1 MKKLFTLGLVAISI
15 IVLAACTE
23 KAPEDE
29 EIDRTLTTT
38 LTDSLELE
46 TDYAG
51 MSFIQDGIG
60 EVELVRCVDGDTA
73 IFAEGSQE
81 FSVRYLGIDTP
92 ESTYRFDPWGKAASD
107 HMCEALE
114 SASTIVLEADEYTER
129 KDGNDR
135 YLAYVWLDGRNIN
148 LEMIELAYTP
158 ATGATDLEYGALFSQ
173 AWFKAQATERRI
185 WGEDDP
191 NFDYSK
197 EGVQITIEEL
207 VTNQSEYIG
216 RKVTITGV
224 ISSKVGRH
232 GYIQQGDYGVY
243 VYTGFEYTTKFQ
255 IGNEVTLDNVV
266 PTYHPD
272 EETGALQLSGFRAR
286 NLEILSEGNIVE
298 PNLVTVSELT
308 NEMIGSLVE
317 IHQLTIVDVYA
328 GQDGAFTV
336 YTEDEFGNS
345 LVLRKDSSSSSDIEI
360 TDYSVGKILNIVGP
374 VHVYNSEMQI
384 MITSTQDVTFIE

>member
-1 MKKLFTLGLVAISI
+1 MRKLFTLGLLVLSI
-15 IVLAACTE
+15 FVLGACGEDT
-23 KAPEDE
+23 PEDE

-46 TDYAG
+46 KDYESS
-51 MSFIQDGIG
+51 SFIQDGIG

-73 IFAEGSQE
+73 VFNEGTQD
-81 FSVRYLGIDTP
+81 FTVRYLGIDTP
-92 ESTYRFDPWGKAASD
+92 ESTYRFDPWGKAASE

-114 SASTIVLEADEYTER
+114 GASTIVLEADDNTER
-129 KDGNDR
+129 KDNNDR

-158 ATGATDLEYGALFSQ
+158 ATGATDLEYGAVFSQ

-207 VTNQSEYIG
+207 VTNQEEYIG
-216 RKVTITGV
+216 RKVTVSGV

-232 GYIQQGDYGVY
+232 GYIQQDGFGVY

-255 IGNEVTLDNVV
+255 IGNEVILDNVV

-286 NLEILSEGNIVE
+286 NLEIVSEGNIVE
-298 PNLVTVSELT
+298 PELIT
-308 NEMIGSLVE
+308 IDDLTEHKIGSLVE
-317 IHQLTIVDVYA
+317 VHNLTIVDVYS
-328 GQDGAFTV
+328 GQEGAFTV
-336 YTEDEFGNS
+336 YVEDELGNE
-345 LVLRKDSSSSSDIEI
+345 LTLRKDSSSSSDIDI
-360 TDYSVGKILNIVGP
+360 TDYTVGKVLNIVGP
-374 VHVYNSEMQI
+374 VHVYNSDMQI
-384 MITSTQDVTFIE
+384 MITRTEDVTFIE

>member
-1 MKKLFTLGLVAISI
+1 MKKIFTLGLAVIGLF
-15 IVLAACTE
+15 VLAACTDTTPDE
-23 KAPEDE
+23 E
-29 EIDRTLTTT
+29 EIDTTLTTT

-46 TDYAG
+46 TEYQG
-51 MSFIQDGIG
+51 MSFLRDGIG
-60 EVELVRCVDGDTA
+60 EVELIRCVDGDTA
-73 IFAEGSQE
+73 VFKEGSTE
-81 FSVRYLGIDTP
+81 FTVRYLGIDTP
-92 ESTYRFDPWGKAASD
+92 ESTYRFDPWGKAASN

-114 SASTIVLEADEYTER
+114 NATTIILEADEYTER
-129 KDGNDR
+129 KDGNER

-158 ATGATDLEYGALFSQ
+158 ATGATDLMYGAIFSQ

-185 WGEDDP
+185 WGEVDP
-191 NFDYSK
+191 DFDYSK

-216 RKVTITGV
+216 KKVTVTGI

-255 IGNEVTLDNVV
+255 VGNEVTLDNVV

-272 EETGALQLSGFRAR
+272 QETGALQLSGFRAR

-298 PNLVTVSELT
+298 PNLINIDELT
-308 NEMIGSLVE
+308 DEMIGSLVE
-317 IHQLTIVDVYA
+317 VRQLTIVDVYA

-336 YTEDEFGNS
+336 YTEDEFGHS
-345 LVLRKDSSSSSDIEI
+345 LVLRKDASSSEDILV
-360 TDYSVGKILNIVGP
+360 TDFTVGKVLNIVGP
-374 VHVYNSEMQI
+374 VHVYNSELQI
-384 MITSTQDVTFIE
+384 MITSIEDVTFIE